1 MDIAALQQAGSLYAA
16 EEAAAQKEIDKVW
29 KWTYKDPETGELVT
43 GSGPLNRDEYKELV
57 KKLPGVTISPIAVSK
72 SAGKA
77 ENFLWNGQT
86 VSAIPG
92 TPRYEQLVAGGAIR
106 LGEVSSEAA
115 FKTEAFTVARDIELK
130 DKDGNV
136 IARYG
141 RGQPLNLT
149 QLEKRQFL
157 AAAGPDALVPFEK
170 PRDRIVVDGVVIEVN
185 NAAQNVKDRYKEVY
199 KSDISEIK
207 NVNGQLVLVD
217 KNNPSKTKV
226 LFGGGADQGKGEF
239 RIIKDTGTGTETYVD
254 ISLPAGRAAVAKAS
268 AANADAERN
277 VFEVRTVPSEQQK
290 VAAPYAVKGEDGV
303 MKVVLSYDGGRTY
316 LDNTGTS
323 RNIPTEGSTRLSD
336 TIAFD
341 VLDKLRVQNMAGEQL
356 RQMDE
361 AYIGSTVRGGDRGK
375 PTNLSASDSRVVR
388 DAMSAARNATGPY
401 AGFAAALDNTF
412 AGAIPVAR
420 KAFQDTQANRQFLR
434 GVTILGRS
442 ALVVNPRFPVAELE
456 KVGELFPNPD
466 KFFRN
471 PETEAN
477 KFIELKNLALQQK
490 ARNLS
495 ELAAGR
501 QSREVVAQIFA
512 NNYEIDR
519 LLSLLGTVPSN
530 LGVDNQDVIN
540 ALQRTIKRN
549 VQKPTEGS
557 GE

>member
-1 MDIAALQQAGSLYAA
+1 
-16 EEAAAQKEIDKVW
+16 
-29 KWTYKDPETGELVT
+29 
-43 GSGPLNRDEYKELV
+43 
-57 KKLPGVTISPIAVSK
+57 
-72 SAGKA
+72 
-77 ENFLWNGQT
+77 
-86 VSAIPG
+86 
-92 TPRYEQLVAGGAIR
+92 
-106 LGEVSSEAA
+106 
-115 FKTEAFTVARDIELK
+115 
-130 DKDGNV
+130 
-136 IARYG
+136 
-141 RGQPLNLT
+141 
-149 QLEKRQFL
+149 
-157 AAAGPDALVPFEK
+157 
-170 PRDRIVVDGVVIEVN
+170 
-185 NAAQNVKDRYKEVY
+185 VKDRYKEVY